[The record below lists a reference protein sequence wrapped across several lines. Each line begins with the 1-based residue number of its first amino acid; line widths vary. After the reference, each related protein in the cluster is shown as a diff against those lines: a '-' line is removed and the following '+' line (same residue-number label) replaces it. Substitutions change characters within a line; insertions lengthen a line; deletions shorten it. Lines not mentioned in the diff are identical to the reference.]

1 MKLLIVTRNNTLPK
15 TPARP
20 PSGRR
25 RHRSAL
31 ARHPHRFTLNHL
43 NAIKKAAGKKVE
55 VVEVS
60 DAALALKH
68 ASDADIIAG
77 FPATIPPLADAK
89 NLKWLHSFS
98 AGVDRVLRPE
108 VLASPILVSNSS
120 GIHATPIAEHV
131 IGFML
136 LFTRR
141 FYQTFKNQQNHV
153 WNKDDTVAELR
164 GKTVL
169 IVGMGAI
176 GTEIARLVHAFGA
189 SALALARTRKT
200 KPAFVKE
207 LKTAAALPTLLPK
220 ADFVVVALPHTKD
233 THHYFGMREFRRM
246 KQTAVIINIGR
257 GSLINERELIEAL
270 RKKIIKGAALDVTE
284 TEPLSEESPLWE
296 MEDVVITP
304 HHSGLSERYM
314 DRAVDLLL
322 KNLRAFLRGETL
334 PTLIDKKL
342 GY

>member
-1 MKLLIVTRNNTLPK
+1 MKLLIVTRNNSLPK
-15 TPARP
+15 TPRK
-20 PSGRR
+20 
-25 RHRSAL
+25 
-31 ARHPHRFTLNHL
+31 HPHRFTRDHL
-43 NAIKKAAGKKVE
+43 GAVKKAIGRKKIE
-55 VVEVS
+55 IVEVS
-60 DAALALKH
+60 DSAAALTH

-77 FPATIPPLADAK
+77 FPATIPPLTNAK

-108 VLASPILVSNSS
+108 VLASPIVVSNSS

-141 FYQTFKNQQNHV
+141 FYQTFKNQQNHI
-153 WNKDDTVAELR
+153 WNKDDTIAELR

-176 GTEIARLVHAFGA
+176 GTEVARLVHAFGA
-189 SALALARTRKT
+189 SALALARARRS

-207 LKTAAALPTLLPK
+207 LKTADALPRLLPK

-233 THHYFGMREFRRM
+233 TQHFFGTREFRRM

-257 GSLINERELIEAL
+257 GPLINERELINAL
-270 RKKIIKGAALDVTE
+270 QKKVIGGAGLDVTE
-284 TEPLSEESPLWE
+284 TEPLPGESPLWD
-296 MEDVVITP
+296 MENVIITP
-304 HHSGLSERYM
+304 HHSGLSEKYM
-314 DRAVDLLL
+314 DRAVELFCE
-322 KNLRAFLRGETL
+322 NLRAFARGKPLRTL
-334 PTLIDKKL
+334 VDKKL

>member
-1 MKLLIVTRNNTLPK
+1 MKLLIVTRNSSLPK
-15 TPARP
+15 TPRK
-20 PSGRR
+20 
-25 RHRSAL
+25 
-31 ARHPHRFTLNHL
+31 HPHRFTSDHL
-43 NAIKKAAGKKVE
+43 NAVKKAAGRKKIE
-55 VVEVS
+55 IVEVS
-60 DAALALKH
+60 DTAAALKH

-77 FPATIPPLADAK
+77 FPATIPPLADAR

-108 VLASPILVSNSS
+108 VLASSVLVSNSS
-120 GIHATPIAEHV
+120 GIHATPIAEHA

-141 FYQTFKNQQNHV
+141 FYQTFKNQQNHI
-153 WNKDDTVAELR
+153 WNKDDTMAELR

-189 SALALARTRKT
+189 SAIAVTRTRKA

-207 LKTAAALPTLLPK
+207 LKTAAALPALLPC
-220 ADFVVVALPHTKD
+220 ADFVVVALPYTGD

-246 KQTAVIINIGR
+246 KRTAIIINIGR
-257 GSLINERELIEAL
+257 GPLIHEGELIDAL
-270 RKKIIKGAALDVTE
+270 KKEIIRGAALDVTE
-284 TEPLSEESPLWE
+284 TEPLPEESPLWG
-296 MEDVVITP
+296 MENVIITP
-304 HHSGLSERYM
+304 HHSGLSEKYM
-314 DRAVDLLL
+314 DRAADLFSE
-322 KNLRAFLRGETL
+322 NLRAFLLGEPL
-334 PTLIDKKL
+334 PTSVDKKL